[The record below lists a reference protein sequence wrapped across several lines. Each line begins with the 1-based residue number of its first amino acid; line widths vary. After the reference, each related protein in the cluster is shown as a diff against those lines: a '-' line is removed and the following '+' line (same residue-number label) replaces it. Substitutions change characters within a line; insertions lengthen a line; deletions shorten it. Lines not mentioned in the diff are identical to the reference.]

1 MGDGEGVWDCGRS
14 GPTRRSLRRRLRDAC
29 PNREWGAPVGFE
41 RAQQALT
48 ESNAGDKGACVAKRV
63 YVCQFWKKWR
73 ACHQIKSS
81 RVKIEQNRVKL
92 ESRLQSGYTMVLMAT
107 ATAANPLVNPPWQT
121 PLQKPLKTF
130 YKPFQTSIKPF
141 KIVINV
147 QGGGLWQGDALHIS
161 VGTARARTH
170 SQNKKCLSYPLLG
183 SALQTSAST
192 RPRQSVSLPRAATL
206 ANVRIPRTRR
216 SD

>member
-73 ACHQIKSS
+73 ACHQVKSS

-92 ESRLQSGYTMVLMAT
+92 ESRLQSGRAMVLMAT
-107 ATAANPLVNPPWQT
+107 ATAANPLVKSLGQIPWSTPPGQT

-147 QGGGLWQGDALHIS
+147 QGGGALVRTRAVYIS
-161 VGTARARTH
+161 VGPQHVHVHTA
-170 SQNKKCLSYPLLG
+170 K
-183 SALQTSAST
+183 T
-192 RPRQSVSLPRAATL
+192 RNVS
-206 ANVRIPRTRR
+206 RIPC
-216 SD
+216 

>member
-73 ACHQIKSS
+73 ACHQVKSS
-81 RVKIEQNRVKL
+81 RVKIERNRVKTRVAVTEWPHNGL
-92 ESRLQSGYTMVLMAT
+92 NGDGDGGNPPGQIPWS
-107 ATAANPLVNPPWQT
+107 NPLVERAAGT
-121 PLQKPLKTF
+121 PLFSAMVK
-130 YKPFQTSIKPF
+130 
-141 KIVINV
+141 
-147 QGGGLWQGDALHIS
+147 
-161 VGTARARTH
+161 
-170 SQNKKCLSYPLLG
+170 G
-183 SALQTSAST
+183 SWYLPHHRL
-192 RPRQSVSLPRAATL
+192 RPWP
-206 ANVRIPRTRR
+206 
-216 SD
+216 